1 MNIKDKTT
9 LLITCARGL
18 NEMLRTEVETLG
30 YTVRSCH
37 DTGVEIAGDM
47 VDAMKLNLHLR
58 TAFNVLYLLR
68 QFECRSPD
76 QLYREVSKL
85 PWEDIIPSNEYLC
98 VVGRIDTPS
107 VDNTMYPNL
116 KIKDAI
122 VDRIMKKTGARPD
135 SGKERTHVV
144 VQAYW
149 KGDRCWIYLNTS
161 GQKVSDRNYRKFPVA
176 APLRESLAAAI
187 ILETG
192 YDGSRPLVCPMCG
205 SGTLAIEAALL
216 ASRRVPGL
224 MRDNFAFM
232 HTKLYDESL
241 WQQMRTEAG
250 KQNKKRGKAEH
261 RPSRILATDLDASA
275 VEAARRNAMT
285 AGVEHLIEFAV
296 CDFADTEIPE
306 GEGIIVM
313 NPEYG
318 MRLGELDELKLL
330 YARIGDF
337 FKQKCSGYTGYVFT
351 GNYEL
356 AKKVGLRTSRRI
368 PFFNGSIECRLLKY
382 ELYAGTRKNRQEMT
396 EALPE
401 DPENR

>member
-1 MNIKDKTT
+1 MNANDKTT

-18 NEMLRTEVETLG
+18 NEILRAEVEALG
-30 YTVRSCH
+30 FSVDSCH
-37 DTGVEIAGDM
+37 ETGVELTGDFA
-47 VDAMKLNLHLR
+47 DAMRLNLHLR

-68 QFECRSPD
+68 QFDCRNPD
-76 QLYREVSKL
+76 QLYREVFKF
-85 PWEDIIPSNEYLC
+85 PWEDLIPSNEYLC

-107 VDNTMYPNL
+107 IDNTMYPNL

-122 VDRIMKKTGARPD
+122 VDRIMKKTGSRPD

-149 KGDRCWIYLNTS
+149 KGDRCWLYLNTS
-161 GQKVSDRNYRKFPVA
+161 GQKVSDRNYRKLPVA

-187 ILETG
+187 ILTTG
-192 YDGSRPLVCPMCG
+192 YDGSQALVCPMCG
-205 SGTLAIEAALL
+205 SGTLAIEAALI
-216 ASRRVPGL
+216 AARRVPGL
-224 MRDNFAFM
+224 MRDNYAFM

-241 WQQMRTEAG
+241 WQQMRTEAN
-250 KQNKKRGKAEH
+250 KQNKKRGKAEY
-261 RPSRILATDLDASA
+261 RPARIIATDLDPSA

-285 AGVEHLIEFAV
+285 AGVDHLIELAA
-296 CDFADTEIPE
+296 CDFADTQIPD

-318 MRLGELDELKLL
+318 MRLGELEELRAL

-337 FKQKCSGYTGYVFT
+337 FKQKCAGYTGYIFT
-351 GNYEL
+351 GNPEL

-382 ELYAGTRKNRQEMT
+382 EMYAGTRKHKDPKT
-396 EALPE
+396 ETVETPE
-401 DPENR
+401 QQ

>member
-1 MNIKDKTT
+1 MNTNDKTT
-9 LLITCARGL
+9 LLITCAKGL
-18 NEMLRTEVETLG
+18 NEILRAEVEALG
-30 YTVRSCH
+30 FTVDSCH
-37 DTGVEIAGDM
+37 DTGVEMTGTMA
-47 VDAMKLNLHLR
+47 DAMKLNLHLR
-58 TAFNVLYLLR
+58 TAFNVLYLLA
-68 QFECRSPD
+68 QFDCRNPD

-85 PWEDIIPSNEYLC
+85 PWEDIIPPNEYLC

-107 VDNTMYPNL
+107 IDNTMYPNL

-122 VDRIMKKTGARPD
+122 VDRILKKTGSRPD

-176 APLRESLAAAI
+176 APLRESLSAAI
-187 ILETG
+187 ILTTG
-192 YDGSRPLVCPMCG
+192 YDGSQPLICPMCG
-205 SGTLAIEAALL
+205 SGTLAIEAALI

-241 WQQMRTEAG
+241 WQQMRTEAN
-250 KQNKKRGKAEH
+250 KQNKKRGKAEY
-261 RPSRILATDLDASA
+261 RPARIIATDLDASA

-285 AGVEHLIEFAV
+285 AGVDHLIEFAT
-296 CDFADTEIPE
+296 CDFAETEIPDS
-306 GEGIIVM
+306 EGIIVM

-318 MRLGELDELKLL
+318 MRLGELEELKLL

-337 FKQKCSGYTGYVFT
+337 FKQKCAGYTGYIFT
-351 GNYEL
+351 GNPDL

-382 ELYAGTRKNRQEMT
+382 DLYAGTRKHISQK
-396 EALPE
+396 PE
-401 DPENR
+401 EERAENE

>member
-1 MNIKDKTT
+1 MNTNDKTT
-9 LLITCARGL
+9 LLVTCAKGL
-18 NEMLRTEVETLG
+18 NEMLRAEVEALG
-30 YTVRSCH
+30 FTVDSCH
-37 DTGVEIAGDM
+37 ETGVEITGDIY
-47 VDAMKLNLHLR
+47 DAMKLNLHLR
-58 TAFNVLYLLR
+58 TAFNVLYLLK
-68 QFECRSPD
+68 QFECQNPD
-76 QLYREVSKL
+76 QLYREASKL
-85 PWEDIIPSNEYLC
+85 PWEAIIPSNEYVC

-122 VDRIMKKTGARPD
+122 VDRIMKKTGSRPD

-149 KGDRCWIYLNTS
+149 KNDRCWVYLNTS

-187 ILETG
+187 ILATG
-192 YDGSRPLVCPMCG
+192 YDGEQPLVCPMCG
-205 SGTLAIEAALL
+205 SGTLAIEAALI

-232 HTKLYDESL
+232 HTLLHDDEAWQKL
-241 WQQMRTEAG
+241 RAEAL
-250 KQNKKRGKAEH
+250 KQNKKRGKAEF
-261 RPSRILATDLDASA
+261 RPGRIIATDLDASA

-285 AGVEHLIEFAV
+285 AGVDHLIEFAT
-296 CDFADTEIPE
+296 CDFAETQIPE
-306 GEGIIVM
+306 GSGIIVM

-318 MRLGELDELKLL
+318 MRLGELEELKAL

-337 FKQKCSGYTGYVFT
+337 FKQKCGGYTGYIFT
-351 GNYEL
+351 GNPDL

-382 ELYAGTRKNRQEMT
+382 EMYTGTRKHYSDMPDSPIEST
-396 EALPE
+396 
-401 DPENR
+401 